1 MLNLSDALFTLCGV
15 YLIVIFPGGGPV
27 HSSVHRLVDEA
38 PPAGGEAAGGGAGRR
53 VGGDRHHV
61 VRHEV
66 EPHRE
71 QRHQARHQQQ
81 HHRVLLQFERT
92 AGNKSMRSKLFWFS
106 KYFFNI

>member
-1 MLNLSDALFTLCGV
+1 MM

-38 PPAGGEAAGGGAGRR
+38 PPAGCGAGRR

-81 HHRVLLQFERT
+81 HHTVLLQFERA
-92 AGNKSMRSKLFWFS
+92 AGKKSMMFWFS
-106 KYFFNI
+106 KYFSNIYS